1 MKLPRDTTGQSKGK
15 RRGILDG
22 PRDKSEQRKGRGKGR
37 SFLDGQMLI
46 AMPTMLDDRF
56 ARSVIYV
63 CAHSSEGAMGII
75 VNQPAS
81 NIKFSDLLVKLDV
94 IPAADAIQLPTRAG
108 VVKVMRGGPVET
120 ERGFVLH
127 SADFFIENS
136 TLPINDGVCLT
147 ATIDILKAIARGDGP
162 ASAILA
168 LGYAGWAPGQLETEI
183 QGNGWLHCTA
193 DPDLIFG
200 TDIGGK
206 YDLALKKIGIGPG
219 MLSNEAGHA

>member
-1 MKLPRDTTGQSKGK
+1 MPRGTSGK
-15 RRGILDG
+15 
-22 PRDKSEQRKGRGKGR
+22 GKGR
-37 SFLDGQMLI
+37 ARGYLDGQMLI
-46 AMPTMLDDRF
+46 AMPAMLDERF
-56 ARSVIYV
+56 SRSLIYI
-63 CAHSSEGAMGII
+63 CAHSSEGAMGIV
-75 VNQPAS
+75 VNHPAP
-81 NIKFSDLLVKLDV
+81 NIKFTDLLVKLDV
-94 IPAADAIQLPTRAG
+94 IPAADAIQLPSRAG
-108 VVKVMRGGPVET
+108 VIKVMRGGPVET

-136 TLPINDGVCLT
+136 TLPIDEGICLT

-200 TDIGGK
+200 TDVGSK
-206 YDLALKKIGIGPG
+206 YERAMRKIGIDLGK
-219 MLSNEAGHA
+219 LSSEAGHA

>member
-1 MKLPRDTTGQSKGK
+1 MKLPRGTSERSKGEG
-15 RRGILDG
+15 RNFLDG
-22 PRDKSEQRKGRGKGR
+22 PRDTSKQSKGRGKGR

-46 AMPTMLDDRF
+46 AMPMMQDDRF
-56 ARSVIYV
+56 SRSVIYV

-94 IPAADAIQLPTRAG
+94 IPAADTIQLPTRAG

-127 SADFFIENS
+127 SSDFFIENS
-136 TLPINDGVCLT
+136 TLPINDGICLT

-183 QGNGWLHCTA
+183 QGNGWLHCAA
-193 DPDLIFG
+193 DAELIFG
-200 TDIGGK
+200 TDISGK